1 MWITSRRDSTNGKTA
16 GVAIGGWRMD
26 NDRLYYA
33 RRAVQ
38 ERAAAMRSTHSRVRQ
53 VHLQMAA
60 AYEERL
66 VEIGHREREG
76 IHLVDVA

>member
-1 MWITSRRDSTNGKTA
+1 
-16 GVAIGGWRMD
+16 
-26 NDRLYYA
+26 
-33 RRAVQ
+33 
-38 ERAAAMRSTHSRVRQ
+38 MRSTHSRVRQ